1 LPARDD
7 EASELGNHGRS
18 QVFEFRF
25 EVREQPP
32 RSLASHTR
40 RSSKMSSGLW
50 MFEAEAQFFS
60 GAVCNDEGV
69 QKGTDLT
76 RTHAR

>member
-1 LPARDD
+1 
-7 EASELGNHGRS
+7 
-18 QVFEFRF
+18 
-25 EVREQPP
+25 
-32 RSLASHTR
+32 
-40 RSSKMSSGLW
+40 MSSGLW